1 MSSGADI
8 RMLNVYHVFRV
19 IAVLI
24 MQTNVD
30 EMQVEIMEEKMSLV
44 YDLIRCRILCARIPR
59 REKNETPDTK

>member
-30 EMQVEIMEEKMSLV
+30 EMQVEIMEEKMSLSCLRF
-44 YDLIRCRILCARIPR
+44 DSM
-59 REKNETPDTK
+59 